1 MQRIISTLQD
11 PFLIASTLGHALL
24 TGMTIIPMIAL
35 TAIFL
40 METIWSPGPHL
51 PTNVRDQ
58 VQPTHTDQS
67 WDISVHFKVYP
78 KDRTGLLD
86 TIEQSAHD
94 RGGRT
99 LARTSHTVT
108 VLTDRHNGET
118 LLSTARAAETT
129 PLGQQY
135 LGWARHNPAP
145 APTGSPPDTVLTA
158 SVEMPV
164 TAHPITIPLTL
175 ATGAITSISFILF
188 MTLCASGIPF
198 QV

>member
-1 MQRIISTLQD
+1 MFGTKYSPRI
-11 PFLIASTLGHALL
+11 
-24 TGMTIIPMIAL
+24 
-35 TAIFL
+35 
-40 METIWSPGPHL
+40 
-51 PTNVRDQ
+51 PTRA
-58 VQPTHTDQS
+58 
-67 WDISVHFKVYP
+67 WDISVYFKVYP

-129 PLGQQY
+129 PMGQQY
-135 LGWARHNPAP
+135 LEWARHNPAP
-145 APTGSPPDTVLTA
+145 APTGSPPDTILTA
-158 SVEMPV
+158 SVQMPF
-164 TAHPITIPLTL
+164 TAHPITIPLAL
-175 ATGAITSISFILF
+175 ATGAIAGISFILF